1 MVHRNFVYIFEKSY
15 WKSVLICGIL
25 FNVCKKIESSN
36 FGITSK
42 LKFAIIITNLR
53 RHIVNQETND
63 TIIKELIRAY
73 WLELEATINYL
84 AISVDLDGIRAEEIK
99 TSLAA
104 DIQTEISHAQEL
116 AARIK
121 EIDGR
126 VPGSFAFKPEQ
137 TSLQPPED
145 STDLISTI
153 HGVIE
158 AENVAIDQYNKIIR
172 LCDGIDYVTQ
182 DLCIKLLADEEKHR
196 REFRGFLK
204 EFEND

>member
-1 MVHRNFVYIFEKSY
+1 MENARNE
-15 WKSVLICGIL
+15 
-25 FNVCKKIESSN
+25 
-36 FGITSK
+36 
-42 LKFAIIITNLR
+42 A
-53 RHIVNQETND
+53 
-63 TIIKELIRAY
+63 IIKELIRAY
-73 WLELEATINYL
+73 WLELEATLNYL

-99 TSLAA
+99 KSLAA
-104 DIQTEISHAQEL
+104 DIQTEITHAQEL

-137 TSLQPPED
+137 ASLQPPED
-145 STDLISTI
+145 STDVVATI

-158 AENVAIDQYNKIIR
+158 AENAAIEQYNKIIR

-204 EFEND
+204 EYEKE

>member
-1 MVHRNFVYIFEKSY
+1 MDQ
-15 WKSVLICGIL
+15 
-25 FNVCKKIESSN
+25 
-36 FGITSK
+36 
-42 LKFAIIITNLR
+42 A
-53 RHIVNQETND
+53 TND
-63 TIIKELIRAY
+63 AIIKELTRAY
-73 WLELEATINYL
+73 WLELETTINYL
-84 AISVDLDGIRAEEIK
+84 AISIDLDGIRAEEIK
-99 TSLAA
+99 KSLAT
-104 DIQTEISHAQEL
+104 DIQTEITHAQEL

-137 TSLQPPED
+137 ATLQPPED
-145 STDLISTI
+145 STDLVSAI

-196 REFRGFLK
+196 REFRGFLM
-204 EFEND
+204 EYESE

>member
-1 MVHRNFVYIFEKSY
+1 MDQ
-15 WKSVLICGIL
+15 
-25 FNVCKKIESSN
+25 
-36 FGITSK
+36 
-42 LKFAIIITNLR
+42 A
-53 RHIVNQETND
+53 TND
-63 TIIKELIRAY
+63 AIIKELTHAY
-73 WLELEATINYL
+73 WLEMETTINYL

-99 TSLAA
+99 KSLAE
-104 DIQTEISHAQEL
+104 DIQIEITHAQEL

-137 TSLQPPED
+137 ASLQPPAD
-145 STDLISTI
+145 PTDLVSTI

-158 AENVAIDQYNKIIR
+158 AENVAINQYNKIIR
-172 LCDGIDYVTQ
+172 MCDGIDYVTQ

>member
-1 MVHRNFVYIFEKSY
+1 MDQATNK
-15 WKSVLICGIL
+15 
-25 FNVCKKIESSN
+25 
-36 FGITSK
+36 
-42 LKFAIIITNLR
+42 AII
-53 RHIVNQETND
+53 E
-63 TIIKELIRAY
+63 ELTRVY
-73 WLELEATINYL
+73 WLEVEATINYL
-84 AISVDLDGIRAEEIK
+84 ALSVDLDGIRAEEIK
-99 TSLAA
+99 KSLAT
-104 DIQTEISHAQEL
+104 DIQTEITHAQEL

-137 TSLQPPED
+137 ASLQPPED

-158 AENVAIDQYNKIIR
+158 AENMAIEQYNKIIR

-204 EFEND
+204 EFEKG